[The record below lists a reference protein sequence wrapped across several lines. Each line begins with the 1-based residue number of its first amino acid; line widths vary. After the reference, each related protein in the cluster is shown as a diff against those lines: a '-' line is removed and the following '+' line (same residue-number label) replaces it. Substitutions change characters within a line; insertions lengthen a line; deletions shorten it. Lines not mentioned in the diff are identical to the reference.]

1 MKKTLSLVVC
11 LAMLFNLA
19 GCSSFRSS
27 TQTMSVTTDQPD
39 AQIYVNGSMVGTGT
53 ASAVVKRNENV
64 QLMVKKD
71 GYVTIQ
77 RSIGNSMNTTGVL
90 DIVGGVLFLIPLFG
104 LLAAG
109 SHSLDQTNV
118 NVMMIKA

>member
-1 MKKTLSLVVC
+1 MKKALSILFC
-11 LAMLFNLA
+11 FAMLFSFA
-19 GCSSFRSS
+19 GCSCFRDS
-27 TQTMSVTTDQPD
+27 TQTMTVTTDQPD
-39 AQIYVNGSMVGTGT
+39 TQIYINGAMAGTGT
-53 ASAVVKRNENV
+53 ASAVVKRNETV
-64 QLMVKKD
+64 QLMAKKD

-90 DIVGGVLFLIPLFG
+90 DIIGGVLFLIPLFG

-118 NVMMIKA
+118 NVMMLKA

>member
-1 MKKTLSLVVC
+1 MKKALSLLVC
-11 LAMLFNLA
+11 FAMLFNLA

-27 TQTMSVTTDQPD
+27 TQTMTVTTDQPGTE
-39 AQIYVNGSMVGTGT
+39 IYVNGAMVGTGT

-64 QLMVKKD
+64 QLMAKKD

-90 DIVGGVLFLIPLFG
+90 DIIGGVLMLFPLLG

-109 SHSLDQTNV
+109 SHSLDETNV
-118 NVMMIKA
+118 NVMMLKV

>member
-1 MKKTLSLVVC
+1 MKKALSLLVC
-11 LAMLFNLA
+11 FAMLFNLT
-19 GCSSFRSS
+19 GCSCFRDSN
-27 TQTMSVTTDQPD
+27 QTMTVTTDQPD
-39 AQIYVNGSMVGTGT
+39 TQIYINGAMAGTGT

-64 QLMVKKD
+64 QLMAKKD

-77 RSIGNSMNTTGVL
+77 RSIGKSLNTTGVL
-90 DIVGGVLFLIPLFG
+90 DIVGGCIFLIPLFG

-109 SHSLDQTNV
+109 SNSLDETNV